1 MDYTPISTRR
11 VLIAFALTAFVA
23 LVPLLY
29 LVLQSG
35 NVAPLSVLADADGGY
50 RGLVLGMWSAVLT
63 ASMIGV
69 LMLTVAAGRR
79 MVRRP
84 TRA

>member
-11 VLIAFALTAFVA
+11 VLLAFAFTAFVA
-23 LVPLLY
+23 LVPALFFL
-29 LVLQSG
+29 LQSG
-35 NVAPLSVLADADGGY
+35 GGGPLGHLAETDGGY
-50 RGLVLGMWSAVLT
+50 RDLVLGAGSVVLT
-63 ASMIGV
+63 ASLIGA
-69 LMLTVAAGRR
+69 LMLTVALGRR

>member
-11 VLIAFALTAFVA
+11 VLLAFAFTAFVA
-23 LVPLLY
+23 LVPALF

-35 NVAPLSVLADADGGY
+35 DGGPLGRLGGIEGGY
-50 RGLVLGMWSAVLT
+50 RGFVLGAGSVVLT
-63 ASMIGV
+63 AFLIGA
-69 LMLTVAAGRR
+69 LMLTVALGRR
-79 MVRRP
+79 IVRRP